1 MQIKSAQ
8 APNPYASPQEC
19 EPELKAGGTK
29 AGGTKAAQSPL
40 VAFIVHIGKLLG
52 FGLAV
57 LFIVFIAGLVA
68 SSFMFSGG
76 ID

>member
-8 APNPYASPQEC
+8 APNPYASPQVC
-19 EPELKAGGTK
+19 EPELK

-40 VAFIVHIGKLLG
+40 VAFIVHVGKLLG